1 MKHPLA
7 LGCCALAAAISPA
20 MGCDLCTVYNAS
32 AARGQ
37 GNTGLHLSLA
47 EQFTHSG
54 TLQENGSEI
63 SDPIGQYRDSSITS
77 LILGYNFHPRV
88 SVSVSV
94 PYIHRAFKRAEGFAV
109 EHGTEAGLGDM
120 ALVGRWVVLFQ
131 PEHEYTYSVS
141 LFGGVEFPTGDSDRL
156 REEVNEVDIPGA
168 PPSGI
173 HGDDLTLGSGSFD
186 GIVGVSG
193 SAGWRRLL
201 FTAD

>member
-54 TLQENGSEI
+54 TLQQDGSEI

-77 LILGYNFHPRV
+77 LIAGYNFHPRFGI
-88 SVSVSV
+88 SLNV
-94 PYIHRAFKRAEGFAV
+94 PYIYRSFKRAEGFEV
-109 EHGTEAGLGDM
+109 ERGTESGLGDM
-120 ALVGRWVVLFQ
+120 ALVGRWLVLSK
-131 PEHEYTYSVS
+131 PEHEFAYSLS
-141 LFGGVEFPTGDSDRL
+141 LLGGVELP
-156 REEVNEVDIPGA
+156 
-168 PPSGI
+168 
-173 HGDDLTLGSGSFD
+173 
-186 GIVGVSG
+186 
-193 SAGWRRLL
+193 
-201 FTAD
+201 